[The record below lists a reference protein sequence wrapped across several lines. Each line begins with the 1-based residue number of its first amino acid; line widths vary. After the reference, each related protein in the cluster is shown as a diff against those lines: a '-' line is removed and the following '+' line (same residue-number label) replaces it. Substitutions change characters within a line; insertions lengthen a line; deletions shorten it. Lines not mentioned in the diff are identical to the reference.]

1 MKRVNLQIVS
11 LFGGYSSDYKHIWA
25 LFSKCQI
32 SSQQLNGAQN
42 ISIIAPGLVY
52 DLVLIIPQNM
62 YLSFSGIGPHSV
74 WRFLKH
80 HFGGIEQILFTLLL
94 SCVFST
100 F

>member
-42 ISIIAPGLVY
+42 IFIIDPSLVY

-62 YLSFSGIGPHSV
+62 YLSYGPHSV